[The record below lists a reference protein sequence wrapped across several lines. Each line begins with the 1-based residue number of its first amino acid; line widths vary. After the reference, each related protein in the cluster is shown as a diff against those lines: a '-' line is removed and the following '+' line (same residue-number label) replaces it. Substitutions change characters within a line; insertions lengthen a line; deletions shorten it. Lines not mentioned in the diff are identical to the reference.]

1 MSSLVSNKCQYHVN
15 FVKLCQYCRFTLPT
29 FIYLFLLLCSP
40 KYKGKKNY
48 QKLYLST
55 FLETFSLLATQGIT
69 INRGAKLFDFTLRK
83 FLQTKHLHCIIQN
96 PAIVDIFF

>member
-69 INRGAKLFDFTLRK
+69 INRGAKLF
-83 FLQTKHLHCIIQN
+83 
-96 PAIVDIFF
+96 

>member
-1 MSSLVSNKCQYHVN
+1 MSILSNYVN
-15 FVKLCQYCRFTLPT
+15 IAGLLFPLLFISSYCCVALS
-29 FIYLFLLLCSP
+29 I
-40 KYKGKKNY
+40 KEKKNY